1 MARNSIN
8 VSTEQIV
15 HSAADIITF
24 FIGVLYNKLAFKK
37 IKMCYIILPMTRLST
52 RTIENIDRKLEST
65 EEGSARHKVL
75 SSAKSFKTSWFDL
88 GQSLY
93 SVWRD
98 RLYKEWGYATF
109 DAYTSKEIGIKKPT
123 AMKLL
128 KSYYFLEKEEPNY
141 VERAAVS
148 PENPASVPTY
158 DAINLLRLAK
168 NKKTLDGGDYAH
180 LRREVL
186 EMGREASLVKTQ
198 KKDDHFETARHIIK
212 IIKDRHREL

>member
-1 MARNSIN
+1 M
-8 VSTEQIV
+8 
-15 HSAADIITF
+15 
-24 FIGVLYNKLAFKK
+24 
-37 IKMCYIILPMTRLST
+37 
-52 RTIENIDRKLEST
+52 ENIDRKLENV
-65 EEGSARHKVL
+65 EEGSARHRVL
-75 SSAKSFKTSWFDL
+75 SSAKSFKTSWFEL

-98 RLYKEWGYATF
+98 RLYKDWDYATF
-109 DAYTSKEIGIKKPT
+109 DAYTAKEIGIKKPT

-158 DAINLLRLAK
+158 DAINILRLAK

-186 EMGREASLVKTQ
+186 EMGREASLVK
-198 KKDDHFETARHIIK
+198 KDLTSLIRQREELEPDEARHKKRMATLKRLVTSLKSLRTDIENSKLLPVSTIK
-212 IIKDRHREL
+212 EISGLIHKIELEIS

>member
-1 MARNSIN
+1 
-8 VSTEQIV
+8 
-15 HSAADIITF
+15 
-24 FIGVLYNKLAFKK
+24 
-37 IKMCYIILPMTRLST
+37 MTRLNT
-52 RTIENIDRKLEST
+52 KTMENIDRKLEIA
-65 EEGSARHKVL
+65 EEGTARHKVL

-98 RLYKEWGYATF
+98 RLYKDWGYATF
-109 DAYTSKEIGIKKPT
+109 DAYTTKEIGIKKPT

-128 KSYYFLEKEEPNY
+128 KSYYFMEKEEPNY
-141 VERAAVS
+141 VERVAS
-148 PENPASVPTY
+148 PEDPASVPTY

-186 EMGREASLVKTQ
+186 EMGREASLVK
-198 KKDDHFETARHIIK
+198 KDLTSLMKQREELEPDEARHKKRMGILKRLITSLKSLRADIENSKLLPVATIK
-212 IIKDRHREL
+212 EISGLIHKIELEIG

>member
-1 MARNSIN
+1 MARLN
-8 VSTEQIV
+8 
-15 HSAADIITF
+15 
-24 FIGVLYNKLAFKK
+24 
-37 IKMCYIILPMTRLST
+37 T
-52 RTIENIDRKLEST
+52 RTMENIDRKLESA

-98 RLYKEWGYATF
+98 RLYKDWGYATF

-141 VERAAVS
+141 IERAAVS
-148 PENPASVPTY
+148 PENPALVPTY
-158 DAINLLRLAK
+158 DAINVLRLAK
-168 NKKTLDGGDYAH
+168 SKKTIDGGDYAH

-186 EMGREASLVKTQ
+186 EMGREAGLVK
-198 KKDDHFETARHIIK
+198 KDLTCLIKQREELEPDEARHKKRMATLKRLITSLKSLRTDIENSKLLPASTIK
-212 IIKDRHREL
+212 EISGLIHKIELEIS

>member
-1 MARNSIN
+1 MARLN
-8 VSTEQIV
+8 
-15 HSAADIITF
+15 
-24 FIGVLYNKLAFKK
+24 
-37 IKMCYIILPMTRLST
+37 T
-52 RTIENIDRKLEST
+52 RTMENIDRKLESA

-98 RLYKEWGYATF
+98 RLFKDWGYATF
-109 DAYTSKEIGIKKPT
+109 EAYTSKEIGIKKPT

-141 VERAAVS
+141 VEKAAIS
-148 PENPASVPTY
+148 PENPALVPTY
-158 DAINLLRLAK
+158 DAVNLLRLAK

-186 EMGREASLVKTQ
+186 EMGRDAGLVK
-198 KKDDHFETARHIIK
+198 KDLTSLMKQREELQPDEARHKKRMTVLKRLITSLKSLRTDIENSKLLPVSTVKEISNLIHK
-212 IIKDRHREL
+212 IELEIT

>member
-1 MARNSIN
+1 MARLN
-8 VSTEQIV
+8 
-15 HSAADIITF
+15 
-24 FIGVLYNKLAFKK
+24 
-37 IKMCYIILPMTRLST
+37 T
-52 RTIENIDRKLEST
+52 RTMENIERKLESA

-98 RLYKEWGYATF
+98 RLYKDWGYETF
-109 DAYTSKEIGIKKPT
+109 DTYTAKEIGIKKPT

-128 KSYYFLEKEEPNY
+128 KSYYFLEKEEPY
-141 VERAAVS
+141 YADRAAIS
-148 PENPASVPTY
+148 TRNPASVPTY

-168 NKKTLDGGDYAH
+168 SKKTLDGGDYAH

-186 EMGREASLVKTQ
+186 EMGREASLVK
-198 KKDDHFETARHIIK
+198 KDLTSLIKQREELEPEEARDRKRVATLKRLVTSLKTLRTDIENSKLLPVSTIK
-212 IIKDRHREL
+212 EISNLIHKIELEIG

>member
-1 MARNSIN
+1 MARLN
-8 VSTEQIV
+8 TK
-15 HSAADIITF
+15 T
-24 FIGVLYNKLAFKK
+24 
-37 IKMCYIILPMTRLST
+37 M
-52 RTIENIDRKLEST
+52 ENIDRKLENA
-65 EEGSARHKVL
+65 EEGTARHKVL

-109 DAYTSKEIGIKKPT
+109 DAYTTKEIGIKKPT

-128 KSYYFLEKEEPNY
+128 KSYYFMEKEEPNY
-141 VERAAVS
+141 VEKVAS
-148 PENPASVPTY
+148 PEDPASVPTY

-186 EMGREASLVKTQ
+186 EMGREASLVK
-198 KKDDHFETARHIIK
+198 KDLTSLIKQREELEPDEARHKKRMGILKRLITSLKSLRADIENSKLLPVATIK
-212 IIKDRHREL
+212 EISGLIHKIELEIG

>member
-1 MARNSIN
+1 M
-8 VSTEQIV
+8 
-15 HSAADIITF
+15 
-24 FIGVLYNKLAFKK
+24 
-37 IKMCYIILPMTRLST
+37 
-52 RTIENIDRKLEST
+52 ENIEQKLESA

-88 GQSLY
+88 GQALY

-98 RLYKEWGYATF
+98 RLFKDWGYATF

-128 KSYYFLEKEEPNY
+128 KSYYFLEKEESNY
-141 VERAAVS
+141 VERAATA
-148 PENPASVPTY
+148 PEDPSKVPTY

-186 EMGREASLVKTQ
+186 EMGREAGLVKKDLTSLIKQREELEPDEARQ
-198 KKDDHFETARHIIK
+198 KKRMATLKRLVTSLKSLRTDIESSKLLPAATIK
-212 IIKDRHREL
+212 EISNLIHKIELEIS

>member
-1 MARNSIN
+1 M
-8 VSTEQIV
+8 
-15 HSAADIITF
+15 
-24 FIGVLYNKLAFKK
+24 
-37 IKMCYIILPMTRLST
+37 
-52 RTIENIDRKLEST
+52 ENIERKLEIA
-65 EEGSARHKVL
+65 EEGTARHKVL

-98 RLYKEWGYATF
+98 RLYKDWGYATF
-109 DAYTSKEIGIKKPT
+109 DAYTAKEIGIKKPT

-148 PENPASVPTY
+148 PENPARTPTY

-186 EMGREASLVKTQ
+186 EMGREAGLVK
-198 KKDDHFETARHIIK
+198 KDLTSLMKQREELLPDEARHKKKVAVLKRLITSLKALRTDIENSKLLPAAMVKEISGLIHK
-212 IIKDRHREL
+212 IELEIT